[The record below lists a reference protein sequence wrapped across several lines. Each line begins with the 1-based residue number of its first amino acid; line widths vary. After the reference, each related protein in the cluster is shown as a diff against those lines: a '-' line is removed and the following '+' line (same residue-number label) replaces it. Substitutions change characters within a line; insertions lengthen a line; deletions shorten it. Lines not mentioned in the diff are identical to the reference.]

1 MTTTSKVKSILN
13 TRERAWPNGMIYY
26 IKMKLDNWEEI
37 TLGKKTKDAF
47 KVGDTVNYEVVEP
60 GKKWKEVKEN
70 PYGSGSRS
78 MAQCSQYNSK
88 SAQVGMAIK
97 VAFDLVYEKK
107 WLDAAKSLTKEI
119 LLFAQ
124 ELLNEDTNLPS

>member
-1 MTTTSKVKSILN
+1 MTTSKVNSILN
-13 TRERAWPNGMIYY
+13 TREWSWPNGAVFY
-26 IKMKLDNWEEI
+26 IQMKLENWETI
-37 TLGKKTKDAF
+37 TLGKKSKDAF
-47 KVGDTVNYEVVEP
+47 KVWDSINYEVVEP

-70 PYGSGSRS
+70 NYARS
-78 MAQCSQYNSK
+78 NAQCSQYNSK

-107 WLDAAKSLTKEI
+107 WLDEAKKLTKEI

-124 ELLNEDTNLPS
+124 ELLWEDTNLPS